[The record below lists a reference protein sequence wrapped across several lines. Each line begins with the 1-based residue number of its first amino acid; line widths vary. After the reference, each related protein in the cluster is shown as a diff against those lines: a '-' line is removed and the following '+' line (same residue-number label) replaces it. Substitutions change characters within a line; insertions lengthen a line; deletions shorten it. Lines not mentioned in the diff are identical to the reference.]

1 MAAPTNMKTIPYRRT
16 WGNAKMKGLK
26 ECGLSCRCCV
36 IFNDTEKRLLR
47 HIDRETT
54 ENFNTKSIFINDVI
68 GYDLRSDYDNDY
80 VRHDEY
86 YYTTYKETNG
96 LPQEY

>member
-1 MAAPTNMKTIPYRRT
+1 MRVQLNGGASAFQAQGREIGIHYPLQTNMKTIPYRRT

-47 HIDRETT
+47 HIDRETRQLFEPKT
-54 ENFNTKSIFINDVI
+54 QELESLKHIEFIF
-68 GYDLRSDYDNDY
+68 
-80 VRHDEY
+80 
-86 YYTTYKETNG
+86 
-96 LPQEY
+96 QED

>member
-26 ECGLSCRCCV
+26 ECGLSCRCCI

-47 HIDRETT
+47 HIDREAKQSFDYLTIKQNEKLLYT
-54 ENFNTKSIFINDVI
+54 EIIENNE
-68 GYDLRSDYDNDY
+68 YWDNY
-80 VRHDEY
+80 
-86 YYTTYKETNG
+86 
-96 LPQEY
+96 